1 MVTPQDFCAQ
11 TQMLEQLY
19 HHHHDHHHHHH
30 HMIPCESTALEVS
43 FWMVTPQDLATDSML
58 EPEFMRLLHSS

>member
-1 MVTPQDFCAQ
+1 MKVQFERFHLNGHTTGFWAQ

-19 HHHHDHHHHHH
+19 HHHHH
-30 HMIPCESTALEVS
+30 HMIPYESTALEVS

-58 EPEFMRLLHSS
+58 EP